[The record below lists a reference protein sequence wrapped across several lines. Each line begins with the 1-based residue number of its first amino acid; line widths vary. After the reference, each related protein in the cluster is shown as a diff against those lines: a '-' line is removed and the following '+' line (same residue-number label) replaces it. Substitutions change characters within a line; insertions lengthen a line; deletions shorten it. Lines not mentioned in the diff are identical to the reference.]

1 MGKTVN
7 LLTGIVAGLNVTLP
21 TVVAGGTAVEGLTA
35 EKVGIPARDFISPE
49 MAKKIAAPLRDPLAG
64 DYVVEN
70 AIIFPWLIE
79 NWDNYEPEIIMGF
92 YEITV
97 YSGKP
102 RYSTYDALNAKV
114 EEYLRSVKPLIYIR
128 SGEWYVEPRELLSR
142 EALTRELFGYSDV
155 ITYWIPI
162 NKKYGRKRSSWSDSA
177 IGWNTLMLHICST
190 VASKVAPS
198 HNPVYEKTISFSG
211 IIQFM
216 VFRINGEEIFIQTLD
231 IHNRHRI
238 FTSKADFDE
247 YFLANVETIKV
258 KE

>member
-7 LLTGIVAGLNVTLP
+7 LLTGIVAGLNVILP
-21 TVVAGGTAVEGLTA
+21 SVVAGGTAVEGLTA
-35 EKVGIPARDFISPE
+35 EKAGIPERDFISPE
-49 MAKKIAAPLRDPLAG
+49 TAKKLAAPLRDPLAG

-70 AIIFPWLIE
+70 TIVFPWLIE
-79 NWDNYEPEIIMGF
+79 DWNVYEPDIKMGF

-97 YSGKP
+97 YSGKT
-102 RYSTYDALNAKV
+102 RYSTHAALNAKV

-155 ITYWIPI
+155 ITYWIPV

-198 HNPVYEKTISFSG
+198 HNPVYEKTIKFSG
-211 IIQFM
+211 LNEFTI
-216 VFRINGEEIFIQTLD
+216 FRINSEEIFIQTGD

-247 YFLANVETIKV
+247 YLLANVETIKV